1 MYRYHWSKKNGGC
14 GLFLVFKKHLPW
26 PLEPWLTLLKVLI
39 IYFTVLNTSR
49 YKGWR
54 ALLILVHSLGRNF
67 STISKDEVKKKTS
80 LNWFH
85 DLHWQIILLGE
96 EEGNKRGKM
105 IYIKYFS
112 VVLKKTFKILEW
124 IKMYLGCGNFS

>member
-1 MYRYHWSKKNGGC
+1 MYRYHWSKKNGRC

-26 PLEPWLTLLKVLI
+26 PLEPWLNLI
-39 IYFTVLNTSR
+39 ESLNYLFYRSKYKQIQRMESLADFGPQPGVKLQYYFKR
-49 YKGWR
+49 WG
-54 ALLILVHSLGRNF
+54 
-67 STISKDEVKKKTS
+67 KKKTS

-85 DLHWQIILLGE
+85 DLHWQIILLGK

-105 IYIKYFS
+105 MYIKYFS